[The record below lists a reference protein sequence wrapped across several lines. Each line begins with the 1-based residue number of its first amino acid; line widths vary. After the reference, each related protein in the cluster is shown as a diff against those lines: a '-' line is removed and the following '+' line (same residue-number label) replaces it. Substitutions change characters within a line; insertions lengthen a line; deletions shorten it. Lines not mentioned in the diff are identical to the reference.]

1 MRGSIRMV
9 KQVKIKLTKDQ
20 KERLLENDIV
30 YGWESETFEK
40 PNETIIKGVEFPAK
54 LEYFEVFGEKTP
66 LYSVN
71 TDKRFTEFVRKNIA
85 ELIIK
90 YVSRDEVG
98 NYYGSF
104 EYYLLNL
111 YAIYSSYLSLPYAHS
126 VERYQFI
133 FRGDSLLLENDP
145 LYELYKLNLE
155 VYKNLANV

>member
-1 MRGSIRMV
+1 MV
-9 KQVKIKLTKDQ
+9 KPVKIKLTKDQ
-20 KERLLENDIV
+20 KERLSENNIV
-30 YGWESETFEK
+30 YGWLTFEK
-40 PNETIIKGVEFPAK
+40 PNETILKGVEFPSK

-66 LYSVN
+66 LYLVN
-71 TDKRFTEFVRKNIA
+71 TDKNFTEFVRKNIA

-133 FRGDSLLLENDP
+133 FRGDRLILENDP